1 MGRNWFAVC
10 GLLLVVFIAGCT
22 QAKEVKSDIENFETP
37 YLTDSGNP
45 LDSPTSRCITMCRD
59 ERAKGMNFS
68 SGPCLSNQV
77 SEDWVCDVAHDPRE
91 EIDNSPENQC
101 DGFRNG
107 SARHFVEVD
116 TDCNLIRTR

>member
-1 MGRNWFAVC
+1 MRTSWFVVG

-59 ERAKGMNFS
+59 EKAKDLNFS
-68 SGPCLSNQV
+68 SGPCLSNQI
-77 SEDWVCDVAHDPRE
+77 STDWVCDVAHDPRE
-91 EIDNSPENQC
+91 DIDNKPENQC
-101 DGFRNG
+101 SAYANG

-116 TDCNLIRTR
+116 TNCNLIRTR